1 MLTPTI
7 WIPLLLVTSTATGGS
22 ISSAAHVRAQ
32 DEDTPKLT
40 REFDAAVRQWRNDVR
55 EAKKQGPEAEKAA
68 RAKHPVH
75 EFWPRFEAAGAAGDG
90 RALVWMVEACE
101 DRLDRRADV
110 VALKG
115 ELVER
120 LLREHADAPWA
131 AEHVVEMLQRQKVHF
146 DESWV
151 RARLEQLA
159 GATKNDETAAAA
171 WYALAQRLTGSKATP
186 EERKRGEELMARIEK
201 DYAGTKTAAALDEKK
216 SAADYDVGGKPDFE
230 AVDADGV
237 AFKLSDYRGKVVLL
251 DFWGFW

>member
-1 MLTPTI
+1 MLSSTI
-7 WIPLLLVTSTATGGS
+7 WIVLLLASPGAPAAP
-22 ISSAAHVRAQ
+22 IPSARARTQ
-32 DEDTPKLT
+32 GDDVARLT
-40 REFDAAVRQWRNDVR
+40 REFDAAARKWRNDVR

-68 RAKHPVH
+68 RARHPVH
-75 EFWPRFEAAGAAGDG
+75 EFWPRFEAAAAAGDG

-101 DRLDRRADV
+101 DLLERRAEV
-110 VALKG
+110 VARKG

-131 AEHVVEMLQRQKVHF
+131 AEHLVEMLPRQKVYF
-146 DESWV
+146 DETWV

-159 GATKNDETAAAA
+159 SATKRRETAAAA
-171 WYALAQRLTGSKATP
+171 WYALAQRLTGSKATAD
-186 EERKRGEELMARIEK
+186 ERKRGEELLARIEK
-201 DYAGTKTAAALDEKK
+201 DYAGTKAAAALEEKK